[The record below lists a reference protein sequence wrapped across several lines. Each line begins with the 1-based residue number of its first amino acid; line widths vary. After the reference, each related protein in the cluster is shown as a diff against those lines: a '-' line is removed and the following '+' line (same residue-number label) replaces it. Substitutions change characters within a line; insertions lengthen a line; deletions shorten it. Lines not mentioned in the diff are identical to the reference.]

1 MKTFIYPDALEVFEI
16 LQPLETELSGNKR
29 SIKSWIE
36 KSKINILSNR
46 NYINVS
52 SEESKLQVFKILIAD
67 FLMRAMKGERG
78 SPIRQALNNGI
89 NSFTDLKYENI
100 LLTLKESQYRWGPER
115 GAATI
120 MQVIKIIEEKYNWD
134 WSKYFQLV
142 DNNGY
147 NNFAD
152 DPFLEVSNIAFKVR
166 DLGLSN
172 FSNQYAAFD
181 LHVVRITFRLGLIAH
196 GYDLFPNNQI
206 EIGSNPSNPKQYLFL
221 HKLFMKF
228 YENSNY
234 KITPLDMDRTLWHFG
249 RTICKVEPLCHFCP
263 LNNICPSYKPKL
275 SHEFTK

>member
-1 MKTFIYPDALEVFEI
+1 MKIFTFPDALEVFEL
-16 LQPLETELSGNKR
+16 LQPLETNISGNKK

-36 KSKINILSNR
+36 KSKMDIVSNR
-46 NYINVS
+46 NYINDT
-52 SEESKLQVFKILIAD
+52 SEKSKLQVFKILIAD

-78 SPIRQALNNGI
+78 TPLRQALNEGFNT
-89 NSFTDLKYENI
+89 FDDLKYENI

-120 MQVIKIIEEKYNWD
+120 MEVINIIEEQYNWD
-134 WSKYFQLV
+134 WSKYFTLV
-142 DNNGY
+142 DNNGH
-147 NNFAD
+147 NNFLN
-152 DPFLEVSNIAFKVR
+152 DPFLNVSNIAFKVR

-172 FSNQYAAFD
+172 FSDQYAAFD
-181 LHVVRITFRLGLIAH
+181 LHVVRITFRLGLNAH

-206 EIGSNPSNPKQYLFL
+206 EIGSNPSNKMQYLFL

-228 YENSNY
+228 YENSNC

-249 RTICKVEPLCHFCP
+249 RTLCKIEPLCHLCP
-263 LNNICPSYKPKL
+263 LNNICPSFKTKL